1 MSFSEKIFLIRSDC
15 KLSQEDMAGKF
26 DVSRQTV
33 SKWESGLSYPEIDK
47 LIAISE
53 MFDVSIDYLLKD
65 NCKEQI
71 KNDELEK
78 IVLRF
83 LGSSQDMGKIS
94 EQLIDIMRDGV
105 IDDNEKLELER
116 IVCILDEVIENIMH
130 IKELITDGKGDDGKY
145 GE

>member
-1 MSFSEKIFLIRSDC
+1 MSFSEKIFLLRSDC

-26 DVSRQTV
+26 DVSRQTI

-71 KNDELEK
+71 QNDELEK
-78 IVLRF
+78 IVLKF

-94 EQLIDIMRDGV
+94 EQLIDIMRDGI
-105 IDDNEKLELER
+105 IDDSEKLQLER
-116 IVCILDEVIENIMH
+116 IVCILDEVEENIEH
-130 IKELITDGKGDDGKY
+130 IKDLIKNNKGDGDS
-145 GE
+145 